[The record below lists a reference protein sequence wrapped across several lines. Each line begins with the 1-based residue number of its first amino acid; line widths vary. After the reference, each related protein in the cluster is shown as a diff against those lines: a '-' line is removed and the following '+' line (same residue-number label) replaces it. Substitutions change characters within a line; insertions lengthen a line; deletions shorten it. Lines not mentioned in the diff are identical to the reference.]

1 MAVYLFIPTQFCP
14 QAQGVC
20 RNFRTRLGSVPVQ
33 GHKVGPVDHQ
43 LIDGV
48 INGPYNCP
56 KLNGQLR
63 VFHPEISGV
72 AGHTPCTLPETNG
85 KQTPPENR
93 PNPLKGDESSEPT

>member
-1 MAVYLFIPTQFCP
+1 MENLIKMDD
-14 QAQGVC
+14 
-20 RNFRTRLGSVPVQ
+20 LGVPVQ

-93 PNPLKGDESSEPT
+93 PNPLKGDESSEPTWEPYRTLT